1 MTRLSVLARVVACFM
16 LVGSLVTSISAA
28 DPVIAILK
36 TSKGTIKLELDAE
49 KAPLTVGNFVK
60 YAEAKHYDN
69 TIFHRVI
76 PDFMV
81 QGGGMT
87 ADMKEKATNP
97 PVKNESFNGLINEKY
112 TVAMARTPDPDS
124 ATSQFFINVKR
135 NSFLDKAN
143 ARDGAGY
150 CVFGKVIEG
159 KEVVDEIAKVKTS
172 TKGRHDDVPVE
183 PVMIEK
189 VEIVAAK

>member
-1 MTRLSVLARVVACFM
+1 MTRLSVLARVGACFM

-76 PDFMV
+76 SDFMI

-135 NSFLDKAN
+135 NGFLDKAN
-143 ARDGAGY
+143 AGDGAGY

-172 TKGRHDDVPVE
+172 RKGRHDDVPVE

>member
-76 PDFMV
+76 PDFMI